1 MPHKQAGCCDGRRL
15 MVQQASLLFV
25 KIFLKYTEEN
35 QVAAKL
41 MFTVWWLS
49 RFAPIIITDGCIIK
63 KEMQEVAWELL
74 ISTVSLKFV
83 LYFNYRN
90 C

>member
-1 MPHKQAGCCDGRRL
+1 
-15 MVQQASLLFV
+15 MVPQASLLFV
-25 KIFLKYTEEN
+25 NITRKIRETFLKYTEEY

-41 MFTVWWLS
+41 SFTVWWLS